1 MTPAVPAAPAIR
13 RPGALVA
20 VSVLAAFTANF
31 DLQIVNLALP
41 VIGDAFDVGQ
51 STLAWAVNAYV
62 LPFAVS
68 ILAVGRL
75 GDRYGL
81 RPC

>member
-1 MTPAVPAAPAIR
+1 M
-13 RPGALVA
+13 
-20 VSVLAAFTANF
+20 
-31 DLQIVNLALP
+31 
-41 VIGDAFDVGQ
+41 IGDAFDVGQ

-81 RPC
+81 RPVLTIGGLLFAPGRRAQRARARRTASCWPAASPRASAAPRC